1 MSAASVA
8 SGASATAVPSERVDA
23 ARFLLVV
30 LHLLGVYLAVPLRG
44 PGGFEFPV
52 ATMIFTVPVLL
63 AINLDRIR
71 SRHLYPMIA
80 LVGIAMLTVV
90 FAPQAGEFFGSRL
103 KGLVQWTWSI
113 ASAYALVLELSR
125 WSRADMARL
134 LGGASAVILVGCV
147 LENYGGL
154 RDVSNV
160 FRRLVFVS
168 VQFEWLA
175 RDIEIVGMLRPR
187 LFTSEP
193 SDVAKF
199 FTITTFGWIALSTSR
214 YRHAMG
220 PLLTIAGF
228 FLIRSPIVLLVVP
241 LQAVLLTLG
250 RPLATGPMP
259 LSKPLKASVL
269 LVVVGA
275 VTVVA
280 AALLL
285 ARVQALISGAEPSAI
300 IRIAAP
306 VIVAGQTVLMSPV
319 WGAGISGTE
328 SIADIIVNAYTL
340 FGLAKFADPMLTG
353 EHMTVSNLITNAFWL
368 HWINFGLF
376 GGLLAVFALAWWMK
390 ALGIR
395 RRLLAF
401 VVIFAFAQT
410 MGAEHGPYFWAY
422 VALILAICRH
432 LDEFG
437 PVRLRFVP
445 AVAHDAPGT

>member
-1 MSAASVA
+1 
-8 SGASATAVPSERVDA
+8 
-23 ARFLLVV
+23 
-30 LHLLGVYLAVPLRG
+30 
-44 PGGFEFPV
+44 
-52 ATMIFTVPVLL
+52 
-63 AINLDRIR
+63 
-71 SRHLYPMIA
+71 
-80 LVGIAMLTVV
+80 
-90 FAPQAGEFFGSRL
+90 
-103 KGLVQWTWSI
+103 
-113 ASAYALVLELSR
+113 
-125 WSRADMARL
+125 
-134 LGGASAVILVGCV
+134 
-147 LENYGGL
+147 
-154 RDVSNV
+154 
-160 FRRLVFVS
+160 

-269 LVVVGA
+269 LVVVSA
-275 VTVVA
+275 VTFVA

-445 AVAHDAPGT
+445 AVAHDASGTEKT